1 MMDKK
6 TPKKEGQAITPTIV
20 TGILL
25 LIAITLSLATVAG
38 SMTYSANGDMH
49 LVVASAERI
58 NTTTI
63 EFTFMGGPD
72 TSSVRHLNATI
83 DGTNVPD
90 TPAGYELIAGSVWSY
105 TDDGLANRCHV
116 LVVATFDDDYSQVV
130 LDTHA

>member
-6 TPKKEGQAITPTIV
+6 NPKKDGQAIVPTPV
-20 TGILL
+20 TGVLV

-38 SMTYSANGDMH
+38 SMTYSTNGDMH

-72 TSSVRHLNATI
+72 TGSVRHLNATV
-83 DGTNVPD
+83 DGTHVPD
-90 TPAGYELIAGSVWSY
+90 TPVGDELIADSVWSY
-105 TDDGLANRCHV
+105 TDDGLTNRCHV
-116 LVVATFDDDYSQVV
+116 IVVATFDDGHSQVV

>member
-1 MMDKK
+1 MDKK
-6 TPKKEGQAITPTIV
+6 TPKKDGKAIAPTPVVSVLI
-20 TGILL
+20 

-38 SMTYSANGDMH
+38 SMTYSTNGDMH

-72 TSSVRHLNATI
+72 TGSVRYLNATI

-90 TPAGYELIAGSVWSY
+90 TPAGDELSVGSVWSH
-105 TDDGLANRCHV
+105 TDDELANRCHV
-116 LVVATFDDDYSQVV
+116 IVVATFDDGYSQVV